1 MFLKGAIGI
10 IVLLG
15 IALAWQTFKVQ
26 GLEKALVVAVV
37 KQEAAETTARTIQ
50 TKMDL
55 AETQINQFTEKM
67 AVIEKERDEAR
78 VEVDKMRDLFQDH
91 DFAKLITRKPGL
103 IENRMIKKTQQV
115 FDEIE
120 ALTATD

>member
-1 MFLKGAIGI
+1 MFLKVAIGI
-10 IVLLG
+10 IVALG
-15 IALAWQTFKVQ
+15 LALTWQTFKVQ

-37 KQEAAETTARTIQ
+37 KQEAAETTAKT
-50 TKMDL
+50 
-55 AETQINQFTEKM
+55 AETAKALADTQLENFTVKM
-67 AVIEKERDEAR
+67 VKIEKERDEAR

-103 IENRMIKKTQQV
+103 IENRMIKKTKEV

-120 ALTATD
+120 ALTAD